1 MNHLVDLPE
10 WQSLQAHYQ
19 QIAPLHL
26 RDLFQQDPGRAER
39 FRLDA
44 CGWFLDYSK
53 NRIDRQ
59 TMDLLVKL
67 AKACG
72 VEEARR
78 RMFSGEKIN
87 RTENRSVLHIALR
100 NRSSQPIYVD
110 GQDVMPQVRRV
121 LDRMADFSEKVRSGQ
136 WMGAKGRPIR
146 NVVNLGI

>member
-87 RTENRSVLHIALR
+87 RTENRSVLHIALQTAL
-100 NRSSQPIYVD
+100 RSLSTWTAKMSCPRSAASWTEWPTFRKKCGLANGWALKV
-110 GQDVMPQVRRV
+110 G
-121 LDRMADFSEKVRSGQ
+121 LSET
-136 WMGAKGRPIR
+136 W
-146 NVVNLGI
+146 